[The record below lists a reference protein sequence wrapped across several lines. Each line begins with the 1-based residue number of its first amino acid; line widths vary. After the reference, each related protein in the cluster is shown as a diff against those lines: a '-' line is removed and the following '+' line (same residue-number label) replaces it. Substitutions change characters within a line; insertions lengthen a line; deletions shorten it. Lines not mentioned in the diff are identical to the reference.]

1 MLTYLLDANNGR
13 LYEQL
18 YEQMK
23 QDILQG
29 VLKAGERLPSK
40 RKLAEHLGVS
50 VVTVETAYG
59 KAGIFCIPGRA
70 SPAPPCAKTVY
81 FNGRPGA

>member
-1 MLTYLLDANNGR
+1 MLTYLLDTNNGR

-50 VVTVETAYG
+50 VVTVETAYSQLMAEG
-59 KAGIFCIPGRA
+59 YVESAEKRG
-70 SPAPPCAKTVY
+70 Y
-81 FNGRPGA
+81 FVSQVD